1 MWVNQKGYTTQNYNL
16 KKITVLV
23 DLYYLKAAVAGIGSY
38 IRELEASCKDHGSDH
53 IKYIFTHDINKL
65 VGKAIFLNS
74 NNKIIRWIFQIRY
87 LIYKQIQLPLKIL
100 FSKADFVICP
110 DYIAPLITFNA
121 KRITVLHDSLFWD
134 YKKNY
139 SFLWN
144 KYFIYLINLGINSR
158 TQIITTSNYSKK
170 NLMKILGI
178 DKSISYVYQS
188 FNFHKISSSNYIT
201 PKNYL
206 LHIGSFEK
214 RKDLITLVKAFRLV
228 DDSNLK
234 LVLAGA
240 QIVNG
245 NSEVLNEIKT
255 FIIQNKIEDK
265 VILAG
270 YVSKE
275 EASILYENARIYVF
289 PSLDEGFGI
298 PILEA
303 LSFSIPVICSDID
316 VFKEVGGEYVEYFKV
331 GNFISLSKKITS
343 ILKSKNF
350 KQKNNIIHLNKFSR
364 KNFIKGFEEI
374 IFDSND

>member
-1 MWVNQKGYTTQNYNL
+1 M

-38 IRELEASCKDHGSDH
+38 ISEFEASCNDHGSNDF
-53 IKYIFTHDINKL
+53 KYVFTHDINKL
-65 VGKAIFLNS
+65 VGNSIFLNS
-74 NNKIIRWIFQIRY
+74 NNKIIRWIFQFRY

-110 DYIAPLITFNA
+110 DYIAPYFTFKA

-134 YKKNY
+134 HKKNY

-144 KYFIYLINLGINSR
+144 KYFISLINLGINKG

-170 NLMKILGI
+170 NLTKILGS
-178 DKSISYVYQS
+178 DKSISCVYQS
-188 FNFHKISSSNYIT
+188 FNFHKTSSNIYKI
-201 PKNYL
+201 PENYV

-214 RKDLITLVKAFRLV
+214 RKDLITLVKAFKLV
-228 DDSNLK
+228 GDPNLK

-240 QIVNG
+240 QIING
-245 NSEVLNEIKT
+245 SSEIFDEIKK
-255 FIIQNKIEDK
+255 FIVQNKLESQ

-275 EASILYENARIYVF
+275 EASVLYRNARIYLF
-289 PSLDEGFGI
+289 PSSDEGFGI

-303 LSFSIPVICSDID
+303 LSFSLPVICSDID
-316 VFKEVGGEYVEYFKV
+316 VFKEVGGDYVEYFKV
-331 GNFISLSKKITS
+331 GDSISLSKKINL
-343 ILKSKNF
+343 ILKSKNL
-350 KQKNNIIHLNKFSR
+350 KHRNNTKHLNKFSR

-374 IFDSND
+374 ILDSND

>member
-1 MWVNQKGYTTQNYNL
+1 M

-38 IRELEASCKDHGSDH
+38 IRELEASCKDHGSDDVNYVFSH
-53 IKYIFTHDINKL
+53 NINKL
-65 VGKAIFLNS
+65 VGNSVFLNS
-74 NNKIIRWIFQIRY
+74 NNKIIRWFFQIRY

-139 SFLWN
+139 TVLWR
-144 KYFIYLINLGINSR
+144 KYFITLINLGLNKG

-170 NLMKILGI
+170 NLIKILGNHR
-178 DKSISYVYQS
+178 SINFVYQS
-188 FNFHKISSSNYIT
+188 FNFYKTSSSNYKT
-201 PKNYL
+201 PENYL

-214 RKDLITLVKAFRLV
+214 RKDLITLVKAFKLV
-228 DDSNLK
+228 NDPNLK

-240 QIVNG
+240 QIING
-245 NSEVLNEIKT
+245 NSVVLDEIKA
-255 FIIQNKIEDK
+255 FIVQNKLEDK

-270 YVSKE
+270 YVSKA
-275 EASILYENARIYVF
+275 EASILFKNALLYVF
-289 PSLDEGFGI
+289 PSIDEGFGI

-303 LSFSIPVICSDID
+303 LSFSLPVICSDID
-316 VFKEVGGEYVEYFKV
+316 VFKEVGGDSVEYFKV
-331 GNFISLSKKITS
+331 GDSISLSKKIIS
-343 ILKSKNF
+343 VLDSDKPRQNDYNKHI
-350 KQKNNIIHLNKFSR
+350 NKFSR
-364 KNFIKGFEEI
+364 KNFINGFERI
-374 IFDSND
+374 ILDNND

>member
-1 MWVNQKGYTTQNYNL
+1 M

-38 IRELEASCKDHGSDH
+38 IREFEASCNDHGSNDF
-53 IKYIFTHDINKL
+53 KYVFTHDINKL
-65 VGKAIFLNS
+65 VGNSIFLNS

-100 FSKADFVICP
+100 FSKADYIICP
-110 DYIAPLITFNA
+110 DYITPYFTFKA
-121 KRITVLHDSLFWD
+121 KRITVVHDALFWD

-144 KYFIYLINLGINSR
+144 KYFISLINLGINKG

-170 NLMKILGI
+170 NLIKILGS
-178 DKSISYVYQS
+178 DNSISSVYQS
-188 FNFHKISSSNYIT
+188 FNFLKTSSTNYKT
-201 PKNYL
+201 PENYV
-206 LHIGSFEK
+206 LHIGSFER
-214 RKDLITLVKAFRLV
+214 RKDLITLVKAFKLV
-228 DDSNLK
+228 DDPNLK

-240 QIVNG
+240 QIING
-245 NSEVLNEIKT
+245 NSEVFDEIKT
-255 FIIQNKIEDK
+255 FIVQNKLKSK

-275 EASILYENARIYVF
+275 EASVLYKNARIYVF

-303 LSFSIPVICSDID
+303 LSFSLPVICSDID
-316 VFKEVGGEYVEYFKV
+316 VFKEVGGDCVEYFKV
-331 GNFISLSKKITS
+331 GDSVSLSKKIISVLDSDKLRQNDNTEH
-343 ILKSKNF
+343 I
-350 KQKNNIIHLNKFSR
+350 NKFSR
-364 KNFIKGFEEI
+364 KNFIKGIERI
-374 IFDSND
+374 ILDSNE

>member
-1 MWVNQKGYTTQNYNL
+1 MWVNQKGYTIQNYNL

-38 IRELEASCKDHGSDH
+38 IREFEASCNDHGSHD
-53 IKYIFTHDINKL
+53 INYVFSHDINKL
-65 VGKAIFLNS
+65 VGNSIFLNS

-100 FSKADFVICP
+100 FSKADYVICP
-110 DYIAPLITFNA
+110 DYIAPYFTFKA
-121 KRITVLHDSLFWD
+121 KKITVVHDSLFWD

-144 KYFIYLINLGINSR
+144 KYFISLINLGLNNG

-170 NLMKILGI
+170 NLIKILGSHRRI
-178 DKSISYVYQS
+178 NFVYQS
-188 FNFHKISSSNYIT
+188 FNFHKTTSSNYKT
-201 PKNYL
+201 PENYL

-214 RKDLITLVKAFRLV
+214 RKDLITLIKAFKLV
-228 DDSNLK
+228 DDPNLK

-240 QIVNG
+240 QIING
-245 NSEVLNEIKT
+245 NSEVLDEIKK
-255 FIIQNKIEDK
+255 FIVQNKLKSK

-270 YVSKE
+270 YVSKQ
-275 EASILYENARIYVF
+275 EASVLYKNARIYVF

-316 VFKEVGGEYVEYFKV
+316 VFKEIGREYVEYFKV
-331 GNFISLSKKITS
+331 GDSISLSKKIISVLDSDKLRQNDNTNH
-343 ILKSKNF
+343 I
-350 KQKNNIIHLNKFSR
+350 NKFSR
-364 KNFIKGFEEI
+364 KNFINGFERI
-374 IFDSND
+374 ILDSND

>member
-1 MWVNQKGYTTQNYNL
+1 M

-53 IKYIFTHDINKL
+53 IKYVFTHDINKV
-65 VGKAIFLNS
+65 VGNSIFLNS
-74 NNKIIRWIFQIRY
+74 NNKIIRWFFQIRY

-100 FSKADFVICP
+100 FSNADYVICP

-121 KRITVLHDSLFWD
+121 KRITVVHDSLFWD
-134 YKKNY
+134 HKKNY
-139 SFLWN
+139 NFLWN
-144 KYFIYLINLGINSR
+144 KYFISLINLGINKG

-170 NLMKILGI
+170 NLIKILGS
-178 DKSISYVYQS
+178 DKSISSVYQS
-188 FNFHKISSSNYIT
+188 FNFLKTSSSNYKT
-201 PKNYL
+201 PENYL

-214 RKDLITLVKAFRLV
+214 RKDLITLVKAFKLV
-228 DDSNLK
+228 DDPNLK

-240 QIVNG
+240 QIING
-245 NSEVLNEIKT
+245 NSEVFDEIKT
-255 FIIQNKIEDK
+255 FIVQNKLESK

-275 EASILYENARIYVF
+275 EASVLYKNARIYIF

-303 LSFSIPVICSDID
+303 LSFSLPVICSDID
-316 VFKEVGGEYVEYFKV
+316 VFGEVGGDCVEYFKV
-331 GNFISLSKKITS
+331 GDSISLSKKIISVLDSDKPRQNDNTKH
-343 ILKSKNF
+343 I
-350 KQKNNIIHLNKFSR
+350 NKFSR
-364 KNFIKGFEEI
+364 KNFIKGFEQI
-374 IFDSND
+374 ILDNND

>member
-1 MWVNQKGYTTQNYNL
+1 M

-23 DLYYLKAAVAGIGSY
+23 DLFYLKAAVAGIGSY

-53 IKYIFTHDINKL
+53 INYIFTHDVNKL
-65 VGKAIFLNS
+65 VGNAIFLNS

-100 FSKADFVICP
+100 LSKADYVICP
-110 DYIAPLITFNA
+110 DYIAPYFTFKA
-121 KRITVLHDSLFWD
+121 KRVTVLHDSLFWD

-139 SFLWN
+139 SFLWR
-144 KYFIYLINLGINSR
+144 KYFITLINLGLNKG

-170 NLMKILGI
+170 NLIKILGS

-188 FNFHKISSSNYIT
+188 FNFHKTSSSNYIT

-228 DDSNLK
+228 DDPNLK

-240 QIVNG
+240 QIING

-255 FIIQNKIEDK
+255 FIFQNKLESK

-275 EASILYENARIYVF
+275 EASILYKNARIYVF

-331 GNFISLSKKITS
+331 GDFISLSKKITS
-343 ILKSKNF
+343 ILKSKNL
-350 KQKNNIIHLNKFSR
+350 KQKNNTIHLNKFSR
-364 KNFIKGFEEI
+364 KNFIKGFERI
-374 IFDSND
+374 ILDNND

>member
-1 MWVNQKGYTTQNYNL
+1 L

-100 FSKADFVICP
+100 FYNADYVICP
-110 DYIAPLITFNA
+110 DYIAPYFTFKA
-121 KRITVLHDSLFWD
+121 KRVTVLHDSLFWD

-144 KYFIYLINLGINSR
+144 KYFISLINLGINSR

-170 NLMKILGI
+170 NLIKILGS

-188 FNFHKISSSNYIT
+188 FNFHKTSSSNYIT

-240 QIVNG
+240 KIING

-255 FIIQNKIEDK
+255 FIVQNKLEDK

-275 EASILYENARIYVF
+275 EASILYKNARIYVF

-298 PILEA
+298 PVLEA

-331 GNFISLSKKITS
+331 GDFISLSKKITS
-343 ILKSKNF
+343 ILKSKNL
-350 KQKNNIIHLNKFSR
+350 KQRNNIIHLNKFSR

>member
-1 MWVNQKGYTTQNYNL
+1 L

-23 DLYYLKAAVAGIGSY
+23 DLYYLKAAIAGIGSY

-53 IKYIFTHDINKL
+53 INYIFTHDINKL

-87 LIYKQIQLPLKIL
+87 LIYKQIELPLKIL
-100 FSKADFVICP
+100 FYNADYVICP
-110 DYIAPLITFNA
+110 DYIAPYFTFKA
-121 KRITVLHDSLFWD
+121 KRVTVLHDSLFWD

-144 KYFIYLINLGINSR
+144 KYFISLINLGINSR

-170 NLMKILGI
+170 NLIKILGS

-240 QIVNG
+240 QIING
-245 NSEVLNEIKT
+245 NSEVLNGIKT
-255 FIIQNKIEDK
+255 FIVQNKLEDK

-275 EASILYENARIYVF
+275 EASTLYKNARIYVF

-298 PILEA
+298 PVLEA
-303 LSFSIPVICSDID
+303 LSFSVPVICSDID
-316 VFKEVGGEYVEYFKV
+316 VFKEVGREYVEYFKV
-331 GNFISLSKKITS
+331 GDFISLSKKITS
-343 ILKSKNF
+343 ILKSNNL
-350 KQKNNIIHLNKFSR
+350 KQKNNIMHLNKFSR

>member
-1 MWVNQKGYTTQNYNL
+1 M

-23 DLYYLKAAVAGIGSY
+23 DVFYLKAAVAGIGSY

-53 IKYIFTHDINKL
+53 IKYVFTHDINKV
-65 VGKAIFLNS
+65 VGNSIFLNS
-74 NNKIIRWIFQIRY
+74 NNKIIRWIFQFRY

-110 DYIAPLITFNA
+110 DYIAPYFTFKA

-134 YKKNY
+134 HKKNY

-144 KYFIYLINLGINSR
+144 KYFISLINLGINKG

-170 NLMKILGI
+170 NLIKILGS
-178 DKSISYVYQS
+178 DNSISSVYQS
-188 FNFHKISSSNYIT
+188 FNFLKTSSTNYKT
-201 PKNYL
+201 PENYV
-206 LHIGSFEK
+206 LHIGSFER
-214 RKDLITLVKAFRLV
+214 RKDLITLVKAFKLV
-228 DDSNLK
+228 GDPNLK

-240 QIVNG
+240 QIING
-245 NSEVLNEIKT
+245 SSEVFDEIKK
-255 FIIQNKIEDK
+255 FIVQNKLESQ

-275 EASILYENARIYVF
+275 EASVLYRNARIYLF
-289 PSLDEGFGI
+289 PSSDEGFGI

-303 LSFSIPVICSDID
+303 LSFSLPVICSDID
-316 VFKEVGGEYVEYFKV
+316 VFKEVGGDYVEYFKV
-331 GNFISLSKKITS
+331 GDSISLSKKINL
-343 ILKSKNF
+343 ILKSKNL
-350 KQKNNIIHLNKFSR
+350 KQKNNTKHLNKFSR

-374 IFDSND
+374 ILDSND

>member
-65 VGKAIFLNS
+65 AGNSIFLNS

-100 FSKADFVICP
+100 FYNADYVICP
-110 DYIAPLITFNA
+110 DYIAPYFTFKA
-121 KRITVLHDSLFWD
+121 KRINVLHDSLFWD

-144 KYFIYLINLGINSR
+144 KYFIFLIKLGINSR

-170 NLMKILGI
+170 NLIKILGS
-178 DKSISYVYQS
+178 DKAISYVYQS
-188 FNFHKISSSNYIT
+188 FNFHKTSSSNYKT

-228 DDSNLK
+228 DDPNLK

-240 QIVNG
+240 QIING
-245 NSEVLNEIKT
+245 NSEVLYEIKK
-255 FIIQNKIEDK
+255 FIVQNKLEDK
-265 VILAG
+265 VILSG

-275 EASILYENARIYVF
+275 EASILYKNARIYVF

-298 PILEA
+298 PVLEA
-303 LSFSIPVICSDID
+303 MSFSIPVICSDID
-316 VFKEVGGEYVEYFKV
+316 VFKEIGDDYVEYFKV
-331 GNFISLSKKITS
+331 GNSISLSKKITS
-343 ILKSKNF
+343 ILKSENL
-350 KQKNNIIHLNKFSR
+350 KQKNNINHLNKFSR

-374 IFDSND
+374 ILESND

>member
-1 MWVNQKGYTTQNYNL
+1 L

-38 IRELEASCKDHGSDH
+38 IRELEASCNDHGSSDF
-53 IKYIFTHDINKL
+53 KYVFTHDINKL

-74 NNKIIRWIFQIRY
+74 NNKIIRWIFQVKY
-87 LIYKQIQLPLKIL
+87 LIYKQIQLPLKIF
-100 FSKADFVICP
+100 FSKADYIICP
-110 DYIAPLITFNA
+110 DYIAPYCTFKA

-134 YKKNY
+134 HKKNY

-144 KYFIYLINLGINSR
+144 KYFISLIYLGLNKG

-170 NLMKILGI
+170 NLIKILGKHRNI
-178 DKSISYVYQS
+178 NFVYQS
-188 FNFHKISSSNYIT
+188 FNFHKTTSSSYKT
-201 PKNYL
+201 PKNYV
-206 LHIGSFEK
+206 LHIGSFER
-214 RKDLITLVKAFRLV
+214 RKDLITLLKAFKLV
-228 DDSNLK
+228 NDPNLK

-240 QIVNG
+240 QIING
-245 NSEVLNEIKT
+245 SYEVLDEIKK
-255 FIIQNKIEDK
+255 FIIQNKLQSK

-270 YVSKE
+270 FVSKA
-275 EASILYENARIYVF
+275 EASVLYKNARIYVF

-316 VFKEVGGEYVEYFKV
+316 VFREIGDDYVEYFKV
-331 GNFISLSKKITS
+331 GDSISLSKKINL
-343 ILKSKNF
+343 ILKSKNL
-350 KQKNNIIHLNKFSR
+350 KQKNNIKHIDKFSR

-374 IFDSND
+374 ILDSND

>member
-1 MWVNQKGYTTQNYNL
+1 L
-16 KKITVLV
+16 KKFTVLV
-23 DLYYLKAAVAGIGSY
+23 DLFYLKAAVAGIGSY
-38 IRELEASCKDHGSDH
+38 IRELDASIKDHGSDN
-53 IKYIFTHDINKL
+53 INYVFSHDINKL
-65 VGKAIFLNS
+65 VRNSIFLNS

-87 LIYKQIQLPLKIL
+87 LIYKQIQLPLEIL
-100 FSKADFVICP
+100 FSKADYVICP
-110 DYIAPLITFNA
+110 DYIAPYFTFKA

-144 KYFIYLINLGINSR
+144 KYFIFLINLGINSR

-170 NLMKILGI
+170 NLIKILGN
-178 DKSISYVYQS
+178 DNNISSVYQS
-188 FNFHKISSSNYIT
+188 FNFHKTSSSSYKISENYI
-201 PKNYL
+201 

-214 RKDLITLVKAFRLV
+214 RKDLITLVKAFKLV

-240 QIVNG
+240 QIING
-245 NSEVLNEIKT
+245 NSEVLDEIKT
-255 FIIQNKIEDK
+255 FIFQNKLEDK

-270 YVSKE
+270 YVSKD
-275 EASILYENARIYVF
+275 EASVLYKNARIYVF

-303 LSFSIPVICSDID
+303 LSFSVPVICSDID
-316 VFKEVGGEYVEYFKV
+316 VFKEVGGDCVEYFKLRDP
-331 GNFISLSKKITS
+331 ISLSKKITS
-343 ILKSKNF
+343 ILKPKNL
-350 KQKNNIIHLNKFSR
+350 KQKNNIKHLNKFSR

-374 IFDSND
+374 ILDNND